1 MAFSSNHSDL
11 RQINRLPIINHVK
24 KQPNISR
31 SDLAKRTGL
40 NKSTIGKIVQELL
53 DEHWL
58 KEDSPTPLEGAG
70 RRPTG
75 LTLNGEVLTLLGAEF
90 GVDYIAVVACSIT
103 GEIRYQSRL
112 PYQHND
118 VETSVNQLADILC
131 HAWSLMLNQN
141 HQILGLGVS
150 VPGLVNSSDGY
161 VVDLPNIGWQNLNL
175 IAMLH
180 ERFAQNNMP
189 EIPTTI
195 VNDAN
200 AGALSEFVFGRS
212 QYNRNPIIHLTVGIG
227 VGAGIVS
234 ENGLYTGLNGWAGE
248 IGHSTLQ
255 PFGGR
260 LCACGQRG
268 CVETLV
274 SQRALSR
281 ELVGDAPILSIETMQ
296 NRLAHGDAQVKKG
309 LETVGYFLG
318 IVMRNLANI
327 LNPETIVIGG
337 PMSQFEA
344 ALLTPTIASFT
355 AHTQRNLMTPS
366 IQMCEFGQNASP
378 LGAAAAALMQYTE
391 PSNTPT
397 HISLQGLRRK

>member
-1 MAFSSNHSDL
+1 MAFTSNHSDL
-11 RQINRLPIINHVK
+11 KQINRLAIINHIK
-24 KQPNISR
+24 KQPSISR
-31 SDLAKRTGL
+31 SDLAKVTGL

-53 DEHWL
+53 DEYWL

-75 LTLNGEVLTLLGAEF
+75 LTLNGEVLTLLGAEL
-90 GVDYIAVVACSIT
+90 GVDYIAVVACSIA
-103 GEIRYQSRL
+103 GEIRFQSRL
-112 PYQHND
+112 PYQHAN
-118 VETSVNQLADILC
+118 VATSVSQLADILC
-131 HAWSLMLNQN
+131 HTWKLMLSLN

-150 VPGLVNSSDGY
+150 VPGLVNTLDGH
-161 VVDLPNIGWQNLNL
+161 VVDLPNIGWQNIDL
-175 IAMLH
+175 IEMLH
-180 ERFAQNNMP
+180 QCFTQQHMP
-189 EIPTTI
+189 EIDITI
-195 VNDAN
+195 INDAN

-212 QYNRNPIIHLTVGIG
+212 QYHRNPIIHLTVGIG

-255 PFGGR
+255 PFDGWP
-260 LCACGQRG
+260 CSCGQRG

-296 NRLAHGDAQVKKG
+296 NRWAQGDAQVKKG

-344 ALLTPTIASFT
+344 ALLEPAIASFN
-355 AHTQRNLMTPS
+355 AHTQRHVMTPT
-366 IQMCEFGQNASP
+366 IRLCEFGQNASA
-378 LGAAAAALMQYTE
+378 LGAAAAALMKHIE
-391 PSNTPT
+391 PEHTPT